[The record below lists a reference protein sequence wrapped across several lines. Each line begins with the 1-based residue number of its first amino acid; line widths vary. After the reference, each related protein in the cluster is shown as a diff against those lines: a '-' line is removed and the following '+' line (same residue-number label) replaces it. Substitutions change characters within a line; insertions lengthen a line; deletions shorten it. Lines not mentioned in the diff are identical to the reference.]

1 MKFLYKATS
10 YQNILPNDIVKS
22 YNIKRRN
29 GGRCMTSFL
38 IISLVIII
46 LSSIN
51 LYRFKNDTEKVVSL
65 VLSFIGILDFIVMV
79 ILILIFKKWIYSN
92 IIS

>member
-1 MKFLYKATS
+1 
-10 YQNILPNDIVKS
+10 
-22 YNIKRRN
+22 
-29 GGRCMTSFL
+29 MTSFL

-79 ILILIFKKWIYSN
+79 ILILIFKK
-92 IIS
+92 